1 LRLKSGE
8 VVSGPLKAIWC
19 HEHPM
24 CWQLAPSCETTAEL
38 ACGLISP
45 YVCAERS

>member
-19 HEHPM
+19 HEHHR
-24 CWQLAPSCETTAEL
+24 CW
-38 ACGLISP
+38 
-45 YVCAERS
+45 